1 MNQMINKTIKLSL
14 LLSTLLLIMS
24 CQSKTTTGNHSDKK
38 GAITT
43 GNHLKDESSP
53 YLLQHAQNPVDWY
66 PWKEEALAKAKREN
80 KMLIISIGY
89 SSCHWCHVMEH
100 ESFEDSAVAKL
111 MNEHFVTI
119 KVDREERPDVDDVYM
134 TACHLSSDGSC
145 GWPLNAFALP
155 DGRPV
160 WAGTYFPKDSWINV
174 LNHFIKEFKE
184 SPEGLEKYATQMMQ
198 GIQQS
203 NQVDF
208 ATGESDF
215 QEKTVT
221 NAAKKVLQ
229 TMDYLKGGRKG
240 SPKFP
245 LPNVQEMLLHYYG
258 VSKDAKALKSVEI
271 TLDNMANGGIY
282 DQIGGGFARYST
294 DEDWK
299 APHFE
304 KMLYDNGQLVSLY
317 AHAYQ
322 LTKKPLYK
330 KVVMETLTFIER
342 ELMDKNGGFYSSLD
356 ADSEGE
362 EGKFYV
368 WNESEIQAAFK
379 DEKEAAAFGD
389 YYTVKA
395 KGNWEHKN
403 ILWVT
408 KSKSAIAK
416 KHKITETELNEILE
430 KGKKVLM
437 KKRDGRIRPGL
448 DDKVLTSWN
457 ALMLKG
463 YVDAYRAF
471 GDADYLKTALKN
483 ANFLASTMMQKD
495 GRLNRNYKDGR
506 SVINAFSDDYALL
519 AEAYIALYEVTFEVK
534 WLNKAKL
541 LTEYSLAHFY
551 DSKSGFFFYTSDLD
565 DALITRKM
573 KLYDNVISGSNS
585 VMAKNLFKL
594 GTYLYDKDYLEKSEI
609 MLQKQSEAM
618 DNNPNFLCNW
628 LDLYLY
634 QVYPP
639 YEIAILGKNYKELST
654 EMQSEFLPNAFFLGG
669 DSEGDLELL
678 EGKLVNGETRIYVC
692 QNKAC
697 KLPTKEVKV
706 ALELMK

>member
-1 MNQMINKTIKLSL
+1 MG
-14 LLSTLLLIMS
+14 
-24 CQSKTTTGNHSDKK
+24 CQSKTTTGNHNNKNETMS
-38 GAITT
+38 A

-80 KMLIISIGY
+80 KMLIISVGY

-111 MNEHFVTI
+111 MNDNFITI

-134 TACHLSSDGSC
+134 TACHLSSQGSC

-160 WAGTYFPKDSWINV
+160 WAGTYFPKKGWIEV
-174 LNHFIKEFKE
+174 LNHFIKEYKE
-184 SPEGLEKYATQMMQ
+184 NPEELEKYATQMME
-198 GIQQS
+198 GIQQG
-203 NQVDF
+203 NQVSF

-215 QEKTVT
+215 QTKTVN
-221 NAAKKVLQ
+221 NAAKKILQ
-229 TMDYLKGGRKG
+229 SMDFLKGGRKG

-258 VSKDAKALKSVEI
+258 VSKDEKALKSVEI

-330 KVVMETLTFIER
+330 KVVTETLTFIER

-368 WNESEIQAAFK
+368 WQQSEIQTAFNN
-379 DEKEAAAFGD
+379 EKEAAAFGD
-389 YYTVKA
+389 YYTVKT

-408 KSKSAIAK
+408 KSKKAIAK
-416 KHKITETELNEILE
+416 KHKITVETLDEILE
-430 KGKKVLM
+430 KGAKILM
-437 KKRDGRIRPGL
+437 KKRDKRIRPSL
-448 DDKVLTSWN
+448 DDKILTSWN

-463 YVDAYRAF
+463 YIDAYRAF
-471 GDADYLKTALKN
+471 GEEEYLKTALKN
-483 ANFLASTMMQKD
+483 ATFLANNMMQKD
-495 GRLNRNYKDGR
+495 GRLNRNYKDGK
-506 SVINAFSDDYALL
+506 SVINAFSDDYGLL
-519 AEAYIALYEVTFEVK
+519 AEAYIALYEVTFDIK
-534 WLNKAKL
+534 WLEKAEL
-541 LTEYSLAHFY
+541 LTTYSLAHFY
-551 DSKSGFFFYTSDLD
+551 DSTSGFFYYTSDLD
-565 DALITRKM
+565 EALITRKM
-573 KLYDNVISGSNS
+573 KLFDNVISGSNS
-585 VMAKNLFKL
+585 VMAKVLFKL
-594 GTYLYDKDYLEKSEI
+594 GTYLYKKPYLEKSEL

-618 DNNPNFLCNW
+618 SKSPNFLCNW

-639 YEIAILGKNYKELST
+639 YEIAILGKNHQELRK
-654 EMQSEFLPNAFFLGG
+654 EMQAAFLPNALFLGG
-669 DSEGDLELL
+669 NAEGNLALL
-678 EGKLVNGETRIYVC
+678 EGKLVKGETRIYVC

-697 KLPTKEVKV
+697 KLPTTVVKT
-706 ALELMK
+706 ALEQMK

>member
-1 MNQMINKTIKLSL
+1 MINQIIKFSL
-14 LLSTLLLIMS
+14 LFFIIFIFGCKNKSM
-24 CQSKTTTGNHSDKK
+24 NNAHNDKK
-38 GAITT
+38 ITNT
-43 GNHLKDESSP
+43 MGNHLKGESSP

-111 MNEHFVTI
+111 MNDHFVTI
-119 KVDREERPDVDDVYM
+119 KVDREERPDIDDVYM
-134 TACHLSSDGSC
+134 TACHLSSDGNC

-155 DGRPV
+155 DGRPI
-160 WAGTYFPKDSWINV
+160 WAGTYFPKDSWIEV
-174 LNHFIKEFKE
+174 LNHFIKAFEE
-184 SPEGLEKYATQMMQ
+184 TPEELEKYATQMME

-203 NQVDF
+203 NQVNF
-208 ATGESDF
+208 TAGKSDF

-221 NAAKKVLQ
+221 NAAKNVLQ
-229 TMDYLKGGRKG
+229 TIDYSKGGRKG

-258 VSKDAKALKSVEI
+258 VSKDEKALEAVEV

-282 DQIGGGFARYST
+282 DQIGGGFSRYST

-330 KVVMETLTFIER
+330 KVVTETLTFIER

-368 WNESEIQAAFK
+368 WQQSEIEAVFS

-389 YYTVKA
+389 YYGVKT
-395 KGNWEHKN
+395 KGNWENKN

-408 KSKSAIAK
+408 KSKADIAK
-416 KHKITETELNEILE
+416 KHKITEKVLDEILG
-430 KGKKVLM
+430 KGKKELM
-437 KKRDGRIRPGL
+437 KKRSNRVRPAL

-463 YVDAYRAF
+463 YIDAYRAF
-471 GDADYLKTALKN
+471 GDAEYLKTALKN
-483 ANFLASTMMQKD
+483 ANFLANTMMQKD
-495 GRLNRNYKDGR
+495 GRLNRNYKDGK

-519 AEAYIALYEVTFEVK
+519 AEAYIALYEVTFDVK
-534 WLNKAKL
+534 WLEKSKL

-551 DSKSGFFFYTSDLD
+551 DSKSGFFYYTSDLD
-565 DALITRKM
+565 KALITRK
-573 KLYDNVISGSNS
+573 KELSDNVISGSNS
-585 VMAKNLFKL
+585 VMAKVLFKL
-594 GTYLYDKDYLEKSEI
+594 GTFLYDKSYLEKSEL
-609 MLQKQSEAM
+609 MLQKQSESM
-618 DNNPNFLCNW
+618 EKNPNFLCNW
-628 LDLYLY
+628 LDLYFY

-639 YEIAILGKNYKELST
+639 YEVAILGKNHEQLRA
-654 EMQSEFLPNAFFLGG
+654 EMQTEFSPNAFFLGG
-669 DSEGDLELL
+669 SSEGNLELL
-678 EGKLVNGETRIYVC
+678 EGKLIEGETRIYVC

-697 KLPTKEVKV
+697 KLPTTEVKV
-706 ALELMK
+706 ALGLME